1 MKMDRVLWVA
11 LAFALTMGLNSEA
24 TERYSDSRSPRFG
37 EALLA
42 RGEPACYQGERLEAI
57 SMPMGGLGAG
67 CIQFNGKAERH
78 IWQIFNNLYPVS
90 FTHSFFAVRAKV
102 GQQPSAVRALQTSA
116 VGPFASMKSLTF
128 RGEYPFGWFDFED
141 PNLPVRVYMEV
152 FSPFIPLDAKN
163 SSLPC
168 VIHNLTALNS
178 TDKPVDVT
186 FLASQQNAVGFQ
198 PSPEQQR
205 GPFLAVFEPRSI
217 PKVDG
222 RQYETYGAN
231 HQVPRL
237 LGASLPGAARWTLCA
252 HGGCAQPV
260 LDRSL

>member
-90 FTHSFFAVRAKV
+90 FTHSFCRKGESRPATLGCTSPADFSGRSFCFDQEPDIPGRISLRLVR
-102 GQQPSAVRALQTSA
+102 
-116 VGPFASMKSLTF
+116 F
-128 RGEYPFGWFDFED
+128 
-141 PNLPVRVYMEV
+141 
-152 FSPFIPLDAKN
+152 
-163 SSLPC
+163 
-168 VIHNLTALNS
+168 
-178 TDKPVDVT
+178 
-186 FLASQQNAVGFQ
+186 
-198 PSPEQQR
+198 
-205 GPFLAVFEPRSI
+205 
-217 PKVDG
+217 
-222 RQYETYGAN
+222 
-231 HQVPRL
+231 
-237 LGASLPGAARWTLCA
+237 
-252 HGGCAQPV
+252 
-260 LDRSL
+260 